1 MPANRAGRR
10 RQAPRGSRVL
20 VFAAAALTGGAL
32 ALGLFAGVTPV
43 WARPALGAA
52 SEGQAATSALGDL
65 TSNGLLIFT
74 TIGCIF
80 GVIGLLAV
88 IVASVTLVSDGWGPM
103 LKAMIRGNRRGR
115 LRFKRRGGAASGDA
129 RRAPRSDPRGG
140 GTSDYRQDRG
150 RGDARARP
158 RPAATT
164 ARTRD
169 GWR

>member
-10 RQAPRGSRVL
+10 RRTPRGARVL
-20 VFAAAALTGGAL
+20 VVAAAAALTGGAL
-32 ALGLFAGVTPV
+32 ALGEFAGAPPA
-43 WARPALGAA
+43 WAMGTSSGSQAGA
-52 SEGQAATSALGDL
+52 STLGDL

-88 IVASVTLVSDGWGPM
+88 IIASITLVSDGWGPM

-150 RGDARARP
+150 RGDAHARP
-158 RPAATT
+158 RAAATT